1 MSIQRTHSLINEL
14 NELLQRKFPA
24 LTMELGAFSVMS
36 ARENVSFYEKNTT
49 PPDLLLCLNITKNG
63 KIHCISSI
71 SCKIKGGEM
80 EISSKTHRDYEGK
93 KYNLLLRSAM
103 ILLAHHIR
111 PITQIVS
118 RAINPISA
126 FSMVKYFN
134 AHSEDLDEY
143 MEENEIEPGEITLAD
158 IQAFFDEKSDL
169 GMDEDLTEEEE
180 AALMMENEDFGN
192 ITTLVVELN
201 EETMDK
207 ARETYMNTLERI
219 GSPEGKGGKRKSKRA
234 KRAKSKSKR
243 TRNSKRAKRKSRKSR
258 KN

>member
-1 MSIQRTHSLINEL
+1 MSIQRTHSLIDEL
-14 NELLQRKFPA
+14 NELLQKKFPA

-103 ILLAHHIR
+103 ILLAHYIR

-134 AHSEDLDEY
+134 AKSNDLDEY
-143 MEENEIEPGEITLAD
+143 MEKNDIEPEEITLAD

-180 AALMMENEDFGN
+180 AVLMKKNEDFGN
-192 ITTLVVELN
+192 ITILVVHLN
-201 EETMDK
+201 KETMDK
-207 ARETYMNTLERI
+207 TRETYMNTLERM
-219 GSPEGKGGKRKSKRA
+219 GYPDGKGRKRKSKWA
-234 KRAKSKSKR
+234 KSKSKRAKSKSK
-243 TRNSKRAKRKSRKSR
+243 KSRKSIKSKR
-258 KN
+258 KLRN

>member
-1 MSIQRTHSLINEL
+1 MSIQRTHSLIDEL
-14 NELLQRKFPA
+14 NELLQTKFPA

-71 SCKIKGGEM
+71 SCKINGGEM

-103 ILLAHHIR
+103 ILLAHYIR

-134 AHSEDLDEY
+134 AKSDDLDEY
-143 MEENEIEPGEITLAD
+143 MEENDIEPEEITLVD

-192 ITTLVVELN
+192 ITTLVVHLN
-201 EETMDK
+201 KETMDK
-207 ARETYMNTLERI
+207 TRETYLSTLERI
-219 GSPEGKGGKRKSKRA
+219 GSPGGKGGKRKSKRA
-234 KRAKSKSKR
+234 KRKS
-243 TRNSKRAKRKSRKSR
+243 RNSKRKSRKSKR
-258 KN
+258 KFRK

>member
-1 MSIQRTHSLINEL
+1 
-14 NELLQRKFPA
+14 
-24 LTMELGAFSVMS
+24 
-36 ARENVSFYEKNTT
+36 
-49 PPDLLLCLNITKNG
+49 
-63 KIHCISSI
+63 
-71 SCKIKGGEM
+71 
-80 EISSKTHRDYEGK
+80 
-93 KYNLLLRSAM
+93 
-103 ILLAHHIR
+103 
-111 PITQIVS
+111 
-118 RAINPISA
+118 
-126 FSMVKYFN
+126 MVKYFN

-219 GSPEGKGGKRKSKRA
+219 GSPDGKGRKRKSKRA
-234 KRAKSKSKR
+234 KSKSKITRKSKR
-243 TRNSKRAKRKSRKSR
+243 TRKSRKSR
-258 KN
+258 KSKRKFRK

>member
-1 MSIQRTHSLINEL
+1 MAIRRTHSLIDEL
-14 NELLQRKFPA
+14 NEFLQRKFPV
-24 LTMELGAFSVMS
+24 LTMELGVFSEMS
-36 ARENVSFYEKNTT
+36 VRENVSFYEKNTT

-71 SCKIKGGEM
+71 SCKIKGEEM

-134 AHSEDLDEY
+134 AKSNDLDEY
-143 MEENEIEPGEITLAD
+143 MEKNDIEPEEITLAD

-180 AALMMENEDFGN
+180 AVLMKKNEDFGN
-192 ITTLVVELN
+192 ITTLVVHLN
-201 EETMDK
+201 KETMDK
-207 ARETYMNTLERI
+207 TRETYMNTLERI
-219 GSPEGKGGKRKSKRA
+219 GSPEGKGRKRKSKRG
-234 KRAKSKSKR
+234 KRKS
-243 TRNSKRAKRKSRKSR
+243 RNSKRKSRKSKKSR
-258 KN
+258 N

>member
-1 MSIQRTHSLINEL
+1 
-14 NELLQRKFPA
+14 
-24 LTMELGAFSVMS
+24 MELGAFSVMS

-49 PPDLLLCLNITKNG
+49 LPDLLLCLNIRKNG

-103 ILLAHHIR
+103 ILLAYNIR
-111 PITQIVS
+111 PITKIVS

-134 AHSEDLDEY
+134 AKSEDLDEY

-169 GMDEDLTEEEE
+169 GMDEDLTEEE
-180 AALMMENEDFGN
+180 
-192 ITTLVVELN
+192 
-201 EETMDK
+201 
-207 ARETYMNTLERI
+207 
-219 GSPEGKGGKRKSKRA
+219 
-234 KRAKSKSKR
+234 
-243 TRNSKRAKRKSRKSR
+243 
-258 KN
+258 

>member
-1 MSIQRTHSLINEL
+1 
-14 NELLQRKFPA
+14 
-24 LTMELGAFSVMS
+24 
-36 ARENVSFYEKNTT
+36 
-49 PPDLLLCLNITKNG
+49 
-63 KIHCISSI
+63 
-71 SCKIKGGEM
+71 M

-103 ILLAHHIR
+103 ILLAYNIR
-111 PITQIVS
+111 PITKIVS

-134 AHSEDLDEY
+134 AKSEDLDEY

-180 AALMMENEDFGN
+180 AALNEDFGN
-192 ITTLVVELN
+192 ITTLVVKLN
-201 EETMDK
+201 KETMDK
-207 ARETYMNTLERI
+207 TRETYMSTLERI

-234 KRAKSKSKR
+234 KRKSRKSKKS
-243 TRNSKRAKRKSRKSR
+243 RKSRKSR
-258 KN
+258 N

>member
-1 MSIQRTHSLINEL
+1 
-14 NELLQRKFPA
+14 
-24 LTMELGAFSVMS
+24 MELGAFSVMS

-49 PPDLLLCLNITKNG
+49 LPDLLLCLNIRKNG

-103 ILLAHHIR
+103 ILLAYNIR
-111 PITQIVS
+111 PITKIVS

-134 AHSEDLDEY
+134 AKSEDLDEY
-143 MEENEIEPGEITLAD
+143 MEENEIKPGEITLAD

-180 AALMMENEDFGN
+180 AALNEDFGN
-192 ITTLVVELN
+192 ITTLVVKLN
-201 EETMDK
+201 KETMDK
-207 ARETYMNTLERI
+207 TRETYMSTLERI

-234 KRAKSKSKR
+234 KRKSRKSKKS
-243 TRNSKRAKRKSRKSR
+243 RKSRKSR
-258 KN
+258 N

>member
-14 NELLQRKFPA
+14 NELLQRKNPA

-103 ILLAHHIR
+103 ILLAYNIR
-111 PITQIVS
+111 PVTKIVS

-134 AHSEDLDEY
+134 AHSKDLDEY

-192 ITTLVVELN
+192 ITTLVVKLN
-201 EETMDK
+201 QETMDK

-219 GSPEGKGGKRKSKRA
+219 GSPGGKGGKRKSKKG
-234 KRAKSKSKR
+234 KRKS
-243 TRNSKRAKRKSRKSR
+243 RNSKRKSRKSKKSR
-258 KN
+258 KSRKSRN

>member
-1 MSIQRTHSLINEL
+1 
-14 NELLQRKFPA
+14 
-24 LTMELGAFSVMS
+24 MELGAFSVMS
-36 ARENVSFYEKNTT
+36 VRENVSFYEKNTT

-219 GSPEGKGGKRKSKRA
+219 GSPDGKGRKRKSKRA
-234 KRAKSKSKR
+234 KSKSKITRKSKR
-243 TRNSKRAKRKSRKSR
+243 TRKSRKSR
-258 KN
+258 KSKRKFRK

>member
-1 MSIQRTHSLINEL
+1 MSIQRTHSLIKEL
-14 NELLQRKFPA
+14 NELLQKKFPA

-49 PPDLLLCLNITKNG
+49 LPDLLLCLNITKNG

-71 SCKIKGGEM
+71 SCKINEGEM

-103 ILLAHHIR
+103 ILLAHYIR

-143 MEENEIEPGEITLAD
+143 MEENDIEPEEITLAD
-158 IQAFFDEKSDL
+158 IQAFFDEKNDL

-180 AALMMENEDFGN
+180 AALMMENENFGN

-201 EETMDK
+201 EETMNK
-207 ARETYMNTLERI
+207 SRETYMNTLERI
-219 GSPEGKGGKRKSKRA
+219 GSPEGKGRKRKSKR
-234 KRAKSKSKR
+234 
-243 TRNSKRAKRKSRKSR
+243 TKRKSRKSKR
-258 KN
+258 KSRKSKRKFRK

>member
-1 MSIQRTHSLINEL
+1 MSIQRTNSLIKEL
-14 NELLQRKFPA
+14 NEQLHQKFPA
-24 LTMELGAFSVMS
+24 LTMELGAFSEMS

-71 SCKIKGGEM
+71 SCKINGGEM

-134 AHSEDLDEY
+134 AKSDDLDEY
-143 MEENEIEPGEITLAD
+143 MEENDIEPEEITLVD
-158 IQAFFDEKSDL
+158 IQTFFDEKSDL

-192 ITTLVVELN
+192 ITTLVVHLN
-201 EETMDK
+201 QETMDK

-219 GSPEGKGGKRKSKRA
+219 GSPEGKGGKRKSKRG
-234 KRAKSKSKR
+234 
-243 TRNSKRAKRKSRKSR
+243 KRKSRKSKR
-258 KN
+258 KSRKSKRKFRK

>member
-1 MSIQRTHSLINEL
+1 MSIQRTYSLINEL
-14 NELLQRKFPA
+14 NELLQKKFPA
-24 LTMELGAFSVMS
+24 LTMELEAFSVMS

-71 SCKIKGGEM
+71 SCKINEGEM

-134 AHSEDLDEY
+134 AKSDDLDEY
-143 MEENEIEPGEITLAD
+143 MEENDIEPEEITLVD

-192 ITTLVVELN
+192 ITTLVVHLN
-201 EETMDK
+201 QETMDK

-219 GSPEGKGGKRKSKRA
+219 GSPGGKGGKRKSKR
-234 KRAKSKSKR
+234 
-243 TRNSKRAKRKSRKSR
+243 TKRKSRKSKR
-258 KN
+258 KSRKSKRKFRK

>member
-1 MSIQRTHSLINEL
+1 
-14 NELLQRKFPA
+14 
-24 LTMELGAFSVMS
+24 
-36 ARENVSFYEKNTT
+36 
-49 PPDLLLCLNITKNG
+49 
-63 KIHCISSI
+63 
-71 SCKIKGGEM
+71 M

-143 MEENEIEPGEITLAD
+143 MEENDIEPEEITLAD
-158 IQAFFDEKSDL
+158 IQTFFDEKSDL

-180 AALMMENEDFGN
+180 AALMMENENFGN
-192 ITTLVVELN
+192 ITTLVVHLN
-201 EETMDK
+201 QETMDK

-219 GSPEGKGGKRKSKRA
+219 GSPEGKGGKRKSKRG
-234 KRAKSKSKR
+234 
-243 TRNSKRAKRKSRKSR
+243 KRKSRKSKR
-258 KN
+258 KSRKSKRKFRK

>member
-1 MSIQRTHSLINEL
+1 MSIQRTHSLIKEL
-14 NELLQRKFPA
+14 NEQLHQKFPA

-49 PPDLLLCLNITKNG
+49 LPDLLLCLNITKNG

-71 SCKIKGGEM
+71 SCKINEGEM

-103 ILLAHHIR
+103 ILLAHYIR

-143 MEENEIEPGEITLAD
+143 MEENDIEPEEITLAD
-158 IQAFFDEKSDL
+158 IQAFFDEKNDL

-180 AALMMENEDFGN
+180 AALMMENENFGN

-201 EETMDK
+201 EETMNK
-207 ARETYMNTLERI
+207 SRETYMNTLERI
-219 GSPEGKGGKRKSKRA
+219 GSPEGKGRKRKSKR
-234 KRAKSKSKR
+234 
-243 TRNSKRAKRKSRKSR
+243 TKRKSRKSKR
-258 KN
+258 KSRKSKRKFRK

>member
-1 MSIQRTHSLINEL
+1 
-14 NELLQRKFPA
+14 
-24 LTMELGAFSVMS
+24 MELGAFSVMS

-49 PPDLLLCLNITKNG
+49 LPDLLLCLNIRKNG

-103 ILLAHHIR
+103 ILLAYNIR
-111 PITQIVS
+111 PITKIVS

-134 AHSEDLDEY
+134 AHSEDLNEY
-143 MEENEIEPGEITLAD
+143 MEENEIEPEEITLAN
-158 IQAFFDEKSDL
+158 IQAFFDEKNDL
-169 GMDEDLTEEEE
+169 GMDEDLTEEQET
-180 AALMMENEDFGN
+180 ALMMENESFGN

-207 ARETYMNTLERI
+207 SRETYMNTLERI
-219 GSPEGKGGKRKSKRA
+219 GSPEGKGRKRKSKRT
-234 KRAKSKSKR
+234 RKS
-243 TRNSKRAKRKSRKSR
+243 KRKSRKSKR
-258 KN
+258 KSRN

>member
-14 NELLQRKFPA
+14 NELLQRKNPA

-103 ILLAHHIR
+103 ILLAYNIR
-111 PITQIVS
+111 PVTKIVS

-134 AHSEDLDEY
+134 AHSKDLDEY

-192 ITTLVVELN
+192 ITTLVVKLN
-201 EETMDK
+201 QETMDK
-207 ARETYMNTLERI
+207 TRETYMNTLERI
-219 GSPEGKGGKRKSKRA
+219 GSPEGKGGKRKSKR
-234 KRAKSKSKR
+234 
-243 TRNSKRAKRKSRKSR
+243 TKRKSRKSKKSR
-258 KN
+258 KSEKSRKSKKSRN